1 MRPAPVWYRPLSRP
15 AFSLCVMCM
24 CVRTLSITQGVT
36 RRTEW
41 CKQRH
46 AYIMKQGESVSEQPT
61 LGPDGQ
67 PLDAAAGGNI
77 ASLASLTKQQVRQGS
92 LAGCAR

>member
-1 MRPAPVWYRPLSRP
+1 MLGANAAAVVDIPV
-15 AFSLCVMCM
+15 
-24 CVRTLSITQGVT
+24 QGVT

-46 AYIMKQGESVSEQPT
+46 AYIMKQGESASEQPM

-67 PLDAAAGGNI
+67 PLDAAAANNT
-77 ASLASLTKQQVRQGS
+77 ASLASLTKQQVRCLS
-92 LAGCAR
+92 AARAAS